1 MKKRTARILTGVG
14 VVIVMLGVTYAIAV
28 AVSAARLRRAYAE
41 IEKAGRPMRAAEVI
55 PPTVPDAENGA
66 LLYQSAALLLRAQP
80 APFETPD
87 QRHKNLL
94 GYISALCSGPAR
106 DPLDPSESAELQQ
119 LLSQD
124 VVTRA
129 LDIVHQGT
137 LRPACRFE
145 RDYANGLQMN
155 PFLSDLRGLARVL
168 GARARFDAESGR
180 VASAWGLAQSQLK
193 FADALR
199 QEPVFVSQLVRL
211 ATIRLSCETIQ
222 ELCRCAPPDRQQ
234 SRALTGLL
242 QSMDDN
248 HPLVLAAD
256 GERLLIGEWLFNMPK
271 RQLHEALRKEGLT
284 EGYMPGLFDWAIF
297 HRVTFRPSF
306 LADHAAYLEYMDESV
321 RIFQSPY
328 SHEDRKELA
337 TGKYRLSSILM
348 PAVWRIKEIHLETAA
363 RMRIT
368 QSGLALVEHKQ
379 VHGAFPPTLDALGLQ
394 GLVDPFIDQ
403 PLRYRADGDGFV
415 VYSVGKDLKDNGGS
429 AKQPKQTTDFD
440 IVWQFPSGPQ
450 S

>member
-1 MKKRTARILTGVG
+1 MKKRTARILTGAA
-14 VVIVMLGVTYAIAV
+14 VVIMALGVTYAIAV
-28 AVSAARLRRAYAE
+28 AVSAARLRRTYAE
-41 IEKAGRPMRAAEVI
+41 IEKAGRPMRAPEVI

-80 APFETPD
+80 APFKEPD
-87 QRHKNLL
+87 QRHKDLL
-94 GYISALCSGPAR
+94 SYISALCSRPAR
-106 DPLDPSESAELQQ
+106 DPLDPNESAELQQ

-145 RDYANGLQMN
+145 RDYTNGLQMN

-168 GARARFDAESGR
+168 GARARLEAESGR
-180 VASAWGLAQSQLK
+180 VASAWELAESQLK

-199 QEPVFVSQLVRL
+199 QEPVFISQLVRL

-222 ELCRCAPPDRQQ
+222 DLCRSGPPERQQ
-234 SRALTGLL
+234 SGTLISLL
-242 QSMDDN
+242 QTTDDN

-271 RQLHEALRKEGLT
+271 RQLHEALRKEVFT
-284 EGYMPGLFDWAIF
+284 ESYLPGLFDWAIF
-297 HRVTFRPSF
+297 HRITFRPSF
-306 LADHAAYLEYMDESV
+306 LSDHAAYLKGMHETV
-321 RIFQSPY
+321 RILQSPY
-328 SHEDRKELA
+328 SHEDRKELV

-348 PAVWRIKEIHLETAA
+348 PAVWRVKEIHLETAA

-368 QSGLALVEHKQ
+368 RSGLALLQHKQ
-379 VHGAFPPTLDALGLQ
+379 VRGAFPPTLDALGLE
-394 GLVDPFIDQ
+394 GLADPFVDQ
-403 PLRYRADGDGFV
+403 PLRYRADGDSFV
-415 VYSVGKDLKDNGGS
+415 VYSVGEDLKDNGGT

-440 IVWQFPSGPQ
+440 IVWQFPGDPQ

>member
-1 MKKRTARILTGVG
+1 MKKRTARILTGVA

-28 AVSAARLRRAYAE
+28 AVSAAKLRRAYAE

-55 PPTVPDAENGA
+55 PPTVPDAENAA

-80 APFETPD
+80 APLKEPD
-87 QRHKNLL
+87 QRHKDLL
-94 GYISALCSGPAR
+94 GYISALYSRPAKN
-106 DPLDPSESAELQQ
+106 PLDPNESTELQE

-129 LDIVHQGT
+129 LDIVHEGT

-145 RDYANGLQMN
+145 HNYTNGLQVN
-155 PFLSDLRGLARVL
+155 PFLSDLRGLARIL
-168 GARARFDAESGR
+168 GARARLEAESGR
-180 VASAWGLAQSQLK
+180 IASAWELAQSQLK

-199 QEPVFVSQLVRL
+199 QEPAFVSQLVRL

-222 ELCRCAPPDRQQ
+222 ELCRSAPPDRQL
-234 SRALTGLL
+234 SETVISLL
-242 QSMDDN
+242 HTMDDN
-248 HPLVLAAD
+248 HPLVLATD

-271 RQLHEALRKEGLT
+271 RQLREAMRKEGLT
-284 EGYMPGLFDWAIF
+284 EGHLPGLFDWAIF

-306 LADHAAYLEYMDESV
+306 LADHAAYLKHMHESV
-321 RIFQSPY
+321 RIFQNPY
-328 SHEDRKELA
+328 SHEVRKEPA

-368 QSGLALVEHKQ
+368 RSGLALLEHKQ
-379 VHGAFPPTLDALGLQ
+379 VHGTFPPTLDALGLE
-394 GLVDPFIDQ
+394 GLSDPFVDQ

-415 VYSVGKDLKDNGGS
+415 VYSIGKDLKDNGGS
-429 AKQPKQTTDFD
+429 AKQPKQKTDFD
-440 IVWQFPSGPQ
+440 IVWQFPGGPQ